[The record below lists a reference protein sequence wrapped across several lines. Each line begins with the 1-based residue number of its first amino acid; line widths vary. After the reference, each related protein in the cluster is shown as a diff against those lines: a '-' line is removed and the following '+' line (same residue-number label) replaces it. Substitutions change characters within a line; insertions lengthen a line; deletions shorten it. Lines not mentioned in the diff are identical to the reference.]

1 MWNSVIVAFAALLTL
16 IGLILLPL
24 PVPAGAL
31 VFASGLT
38 LLISRS
44 PRAAGALRWLRMRW
58 SLLDRGLNMLENF
71 SPRSIA
77 EILRRTRP

>member
-1 MWNSVIVAFAALLTL
+1 MVVAFASVLTL
-16 IGLILLPL
+16 VGLILLPL

-31 VFASGLT
+31 VFATGLT

-44 PRAAGALRWLRMRW
+44 PRAASALRWLRIRW
-58 SLLDRGLNMLENF
+58 SLLDRGLAMLENF
-71 SPRSIA
+71 SPRQVA